1 MRKNT
6 VVKEYELPVD
16 VKKDGRYFVATCP
29 VWSDCYAQGYSLEN
43 AVQEIEGV
51 AKTLIEIYEEEDKKI
66 PLKLKSQ
73 NKSYSRYKFNL
84 SVLSP
89 AF

>member
-6 VVKEYELPVD
+6 VVNEYELPVD

-29 VWSDCYAQGYSLEN
+29 IWPDCYAQGRTLEE
-43 AVQEIEGV
+43 AVKEIEGV
-51 AKTLIEIYEEEDKKI
+51 ARTLIEIYDEEDMKV
-66 PLKLKSQ
+66 PLKIKSQ
-73 NKSYSRYKFNL
+73 SKSTSRYKFNL

>member
-16 VKKDGRYFVATCP
+16 VKKDGNYFVATCP
-29 VWSDCYAQGYSLEN
+29 IWSDCYAQGRNLDEAIREVEN
-43 AVQEIEGV
+43 V
-51 AKTLIEIYEEEDKKI
+51 ARTLIEIYEEENMKV

-73 NKSYSRYKFNL
+73 NRSTTKYKFNL

-89 AF
+89 AI